1 MNHLNM
7 DGDTRGCLSINIAS
21 LARTSR
27 VGDATEDV
35 RGITVRGVRRAGDP
49 CHDVCTLV
57 FIYVNA
63 QCWFRYLTYYI
74 NVLATFTP
82 RISP

>member
-7 DGDTRGCLSINIAS
+7 DGVTRGCLSINIAS

-35 RGITVRGVRRAGDP
+35 RGITVRGVRRAGDGERGASLE
-49 CHDVCTLV
+49 T
-57 FIYVNA
+57 
-63 QCWFRYLTYYI
+63 W
-74 NVLATFTP
+74 
-82 RISP
+82 